1 MEEDTTDAQIIHENI
16 KKKLIAGPP
25 KIMAWLNDLLEMQEA
40 FAESNK
46 IAINELKEKHEKEIR
61 EKWQEIFEVRQENLD
76 LRKELRETKELS
88 VQVSNAFLSEVNCQS
103 GAERK
108 KKKRRKKTMD
118 KNKFQE
124 NSASEEMSRAQPE
137 KNASIN
143 VLSLLRRLYFRAYYL
158 CVSISIDQEL
168 VKFSSPCIN
177 IYLSFLYGPCHAT
190 RLGKLY

>member
-1 MEEDTTDAQIIHENI
+1 MLFLSILQVEVHSHEFKLTKSIAMEEDTTDAQIIHENI

-25 KIMAWLNDLLEMQEA
+25 QIMAWLNDLLEMQEISSDSHKKA
-40 FAESNK
+40 LND
-46 IAINELKEKHEKEIR
+46 LKEKHEMEIR

-76 LRKELRETKELS
+76 LRKELKETKELS

-158 CVSISIDQEL
+158 CVSISIDQEQGL
-168 VKFSSPCIN
+168 LN
-177 IYLSFLYGPCHAT
+177 
-190 RLGKLY
+190 